1 MKILGLSFDYHDAAA
16 ALLVDGK
23 LAAAGQEERFTRKK
37 HDASLPA
44 KSIAFC
50 LSEAGLTS
58 SQIDYVAFYEKT
70 MLKFNRIVRSSIK
83 RRKRAYL
90 RDTLTSWLREEKFDV
105 RKRIAEAIPIAP
117 SRIISFSHHESH
129 AASAFFC
136 SPFNEATVLTLDGVG
151 ERQTAGVS
159 IGRGAELERLASVE
173 LPHSLGLLYS
183 AFTAFL
189 GFEVNEGEYKVMGMA
204 GFGQPRFL
212 DDVMRFIT
220 LKPDGGFMID
230 QACFEFLCPEDLPYR
245 QELIKRFGPAR
256 QAESKFAVQPEPG
269 INDDILS
276 LSRRYA
282 DIAASIQKAT
292 ENVIMHMAARAVERT
307 GIRNLCM
314 AGGVALNSLANGRLI
329 RECGY
334 PLYIHPAAGDAGGAV
349 GAALL
354 CHHKSAGG
362 ARTAPLTSA
371 YLGYAASEQEI
382 KAAIAASGFAKVE
395 AVDNDDELVERVAGL
410 LAGGAVIGWLQ
421 GRAEWGPRALGCRS
435 ILADPTRPEMQRR
448 VNESIK
454 FREPFR
460 PFAPVVP
467 VEVATTYFDMPEVTD
482 PTSPEYFMLAVH
494 PVRREMRH
502 RLPAVTHADGTAR
515 IQVVSSDSHRLYHD
529 LLHAFGRKSGVPV
542 LLNTS
547 FNLRGEPIVD
557 TPIDALKTFAF
568 SGLDAVALGRY
579 IVFKGLDL

>member
-1 MKILGLSFDYHDAAA
+1 MRILGLSFDYHDAAA
-16 ALLVDGK
+16 ALLVDGA
-23 LAAAGQEERFTRKK
+23 LVVAGQEERFTRRK
-37 HDASLPA
+37 HDASLPV
-44 KSIAFC
+44 KSIEFC
-50 LSEAGLTS
+50 LSEAGLAS

-70 MLKFNRIVRSSIK
+70 ALKFDRIVRSSI
-83 RRKRAYL
+83 RRDRAYL
-90 RDTLTSWLREEKFDV
+90 QDTLASWLREEKFDV
-105 RKRIAEAIPIAP
+105 RRRIADAVPVAP
-117 SRIISFSHHESH
+117 SRIISYYHHESH

-136 SPFNEATVLTLDGVG
+136 SPFNEATVLTIDGVG
-151 ERQTAGVS
+151 ENETAGVS
-159 IGRGAELERLASVE
+159 IGKGAELKRLTSIE

-212 DDVMRFIT
+212 DDVMRLIT
-220 LKPDGGFMID
+220 LKPDGGFRID
-230 QACFEFLCPEDLPYR
+230 QTCFEFLCPKDLPYR
-245 QELIKRFGPAR
+245 QELIERFGPAR
-256 QAESKFAVQPEPG
+256 QAESMFAVQPGPG
-269 INDDILS
+269 IDDNVLS

-282 DIAASIQKAT
+282 DIAASIQKAA
-292 ENVIMHMAARAVERT
+292 ENVIMHMAAKAVERT

-334 PLYIHPAAGDAGGAV
+334 PLYVHPAAGDAGGAV

-354 CHHKSAGG
+354 CHHKTTGG
-362 ARTAPLTSA
+362 ARTAPLTCA
-371 YLGYAASEQEI
+371 YLGRAASEQEI
-382 KAAIAASGFAKVE
+382 KAAIAASGFLKVE
-395 AVDNDDELVERVAGL
+395 TAHDDDALVNRVADL
-410 LAGGAVIGWLQ
+410 LAGGAVIGWFQ

-435 ILADPTRPEMQRR
+435 ILADPTRTEMQRR

-460 PFAPVVP
+460 PFAPVTP
-467 VEVATTYFDMPEVTD
+467 VEVATSYFDMPEVTD
-482 PTSPEYFMLAVH
+482 PASPEYFMLAVH
-494 PVRREMRH
+494 PVRQEMRH
-502 RLPAVTHADGTAR
+502 LLPAITHADGTAR
-515 IQVVSSDSHRLYHD
+515 VQVVSSDSHRLYHA
-529 LLHAFGRKSGVPV
+529 LLHAFGRRSGVPV

-557 TPIDALKTFAF
+557 TPADALKTFAF
-568 SGLDAVALGRY
+568 SGLDAVVLGRH

>member
-1 MKILGLSFDYHDAAA
+1 MRILGLSFDYHDAAA

-37 HDASLPA
+37 HDASLPI
-44 KSIAFC
+44 KSVAFC

-245 QELIKRFGPAR
+245 QELIRRFGPAR

-382 KAAIAASGFAKVE
+382 KAAIATSGFAKVE
-395 AVDNDDELVERVAGL
+395 ATDNDDELVERVAGL
-410 LAGGAVIGWLQ
+410 LADGAVIGWLQ

-482 PTSPEYFMLAVH
+482 PASPEYFMLAVH

-568 SGLDAVALGRY
+568 SGLDAVVLGRY